1 MDQQQMEQHFKIVA
15 ILQFVM
21 GGLAALGG
29 IALFV
34 LIFGAGAV
42 SGDRDAMLATG
53 TCATIAGGFL
63 LVLSLPSLLAGWGL
77 LKRREWA
84 RILTIVLSVL
94 HLFNVPIGTVIG
106 GYSLWALLQPDA
118 KNYFA

>member
-1 MDQQQMEQHFKIVA
+1 VEQHFKIVA

-21 GGLAALGG
+21 GGLAALTGF
-29 IALFV
+29 ALFAI
-34 LIFGAGAV
+34 IFGAGAI
-42 SGDRDAMLATG
+42 SGDRDAMFITS
-53 TCATIAGGFL
+53 TCATVAGGFL
-63 LVLSLPSLLAGWGL
+63 IILSVPSLLAGWGL

-94 HLFNVPIGTVIG
+94 HLLHVPIGTIIG

-118 KNYFA
+118 KTYFA